1 MKRGKNYSMT
11 LRDEVWNS
19 VMKQLVKTGQF
30 RISDLPF
37 NESQRHT
44 VRRTLRE
51 METMDWLSRENDR
64 AATWRMG
71 ELAELHLNVS
81 ADKIQA
87 AQV

>member
-1 MKRGKNYSMT
+1 MT
-11 LRDEVWNS
+11 LRDSVWHA
-19 VMKQLVKTGQF
+19 VMKQLIKTGQF

-37 NESQRHT
+37 NESQRTT

-51 METMDWLSRENDR
+51 MEKQKWLSRESDR

-81 ADKIQA
+81 ADKIKA
-87 AQV
+87 AKA

>member
-1 MKRGKNYSMT
+1 MT
-11 LRDEVWNS
+11 LRDHVWNA

-37 NESQRHT
+37 DESQRHT

-51 METMDWLSRENDR
+51 MEQMGWLSRENDR

-71 ELAELHLNVS
+71 EQAELFLNVS
-81 ADKIQA
+81 PDKIKA
-87 AQV
+87 ARA